1 MDFGGRY
8 PWGVGEHAGHQQRI
22 EEVRLLRRHSC
33 AVSLTLFRRLR
44 SDGIIVRRGAGGRSD
59 PFQYMLK
66 RDYNQLYPD
75 AQQQATKTARPRSTA
90 TLPTSGSGAGPLLV
104 IRQPASSSAIVSGAP
119 ADGAGVVQSLW
130 PHSGVLLNA
139 PQGLYNSDELQCWLP
154 QYCGLVYVAPHGGGH

>member
-1 MDFGGRY
+1 MRL
-8 PWGVGEHAGHQQRI
+8 HRI
-22 EEVRLLRRHSC
+22 SYLCH

-75 AQQQATKTARPRSTA
+75 AQQQATKTARPRSSV
-90 TLPTSGSGAGPLLV
+90 TLPTSGSAAGPLLV

-119 ADGAGVVQSLW
+119 ANGAVMPSLW
-130 PHSGVLLNA
+130 PFDAHSGVLLNA
-139 PQGLYNSDELQCWLP
+139 PQGPYNSDELQSWLP
-154 QYCGLVYVAPHGGGH
+154 QYCGLVYVAPHGGSN

>member
-1 MDFGGRY
+1 
-8 PWGVGEHAGHQQRI
+8 
-22 EEVRLLRRHSC
+22 VRLLRRHIC
-33 AVSLTLFRRLR
+33 AMPSRLRYFARLR
-44 SDGIIVRRGAGGRSD
+44 SDGIIIRRGAGGRSD
-59 PFQYMLK
+59 PFKYMLK

-104 IRQPASSSAIVSGAP
+104 IRQPASSSAIVSGA

-139 PQGLYNSDELQCWLP
+139 SEGLYNSDELQSWLP
-154 QYCGLVYVAPHGGGH
+154 QYCVYVAPHGGGH